1 MTTRQRRLLDRARRS
16 VTSNP
21 SLCLDSVE
29 RLLSSGEE
37 ETELLILKAR
47 ALLQLDRGTEACTIW
62 NALLGTRP
70 LAQQLELEAM
80 ACLLKCFD
88 YAGIKQL
95 LPRVAAD
102 LPDEERQIVLCI
114 RAAQAVRES
123 ELALKLCQRLT
134 TIAPGNPV
142 HICKLGTL
150 YQGFG
155 RMEEAERAFRKAL
168 SLDPDYQPGWYFL
181 ATLRKWTADDPIRSN
196 LEDFLQRHADTGAD
210 TRAAHYALAKVHEDG
225 NSYDDAFQHLE
236 RGAQQFRARS
246 GYHSSMDR
254 KLFADLQDW
263 FLASADDAPPDCEPD
278 GPLFILGM
286 PRTGSTLSDRILSSH
301 SEISSVGELM
311 CFRRAVEASCGASGE
326 TDFFVSF
333 FSSAPPALP
342 YREIGERYLAM
353 LAPLVGQERY
363 FIDKMP
369 MNYVF
374 AGLIARSL
382 PGARFIHTVRNPMDT
397 CFSNYKQMFGEGY
410 YSYSYDLDDLAMHY
424 RLYHELMAFWHSAMP
439 DRIYDLEYEA
449 LVADPEGE
457 SRALLDWLGL
467 GWEPRCLEF
476 HASPGAVHTASV
488 SQVRQPVYRGS
499 VAKWRKFERHLKP
512 LQQALGF

>member
-1 MTTRQRRLLDRARRS
+1 VTTRQRRLLDRARRS

-29 RLLSSGEE
+29 RLLSDGEDQI
-37 ETELLILKAR
+37 ELLVLKAR
-47 ALLQLDRGTEACTIW
+47 ALLQLDRGTEACAEWKT
-62 NALLGTRP
+62 LLGYLL
-70 LAQQLELEAM
+70 LAQELELEAM
-80 ACLLKCFD
+80 ACFLKCFD
-88 YAGIKQL
+88 YAAIKQL

-102 LPDEERQIVLCI
+102 LPDEERHIVLCI

-134 TIAPGNPV
+134 TIAPENPV
-142 HICKLGTL
+142 HTCKLGTL

-155 RMEEAERAFRKAL
+155 RMEEAERAFRRAL
-168 SLDPDYQPGWYFL
+168 SLEPNYQPGWYFL
-181 ATLRKWTADDPIRSN
+181 ASLKKWPPDDPIRGD
-196 LEDFLQRHADTGAD
+196 LEDFLQRHENTGAD
-210 TRAAHYALAKVHEDG
+210 TSAAHYALAKVHEDG
-225 NSYDDAFQHLE
+225 KTYDDAFQHLE
-236 RGAQQFRARS
+236 RGAQQIRARS

-263 FLASADDAPPDCEPD
+263 FLASADDALPYCEPD

-311 CFRRAVEASCGASGE
+311 CFRQAVEETCGASGE

-333 FSSAPPALP
+333 FSSALPALP
-342 YREIGERYLAM
+342 YREIGERYLAK

-410 YSYSYDLDDLAMHY
+410 YSYSYDLDDLTSHY
-424 RLYHELMAFWHSAMP
+424 RLYRELMAFWHSAMP

-467 GWEPRCLEF
+467 EWEARCLEF
-476 HASPGAVHTASV
+476 HTNPGAVHTASV
-488 SQVRQPVYRGS
+488 SQVRQPVYRES
-499 VAKWRKFERHLKP
+499 VEKWRKFERHLKP
-512 LQQALGF
+512 LQQALGV